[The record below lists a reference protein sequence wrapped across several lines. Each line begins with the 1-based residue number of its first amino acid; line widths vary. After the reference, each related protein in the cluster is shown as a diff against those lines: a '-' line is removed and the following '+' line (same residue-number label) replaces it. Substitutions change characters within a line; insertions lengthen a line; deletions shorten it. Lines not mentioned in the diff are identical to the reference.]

1 MDREP
6 LRYQEGGLSLAMQ
19 LTGSRLVVTLAGPL
33 DLDGVEDLAACAD
46 QICRRAVRTVVFD
59 VAALTAAD
67 EAGARTLA
75 AACRCLGA
83 HGVTA
88 WVRAVDGE
96 LRAILDR
103 LGLALPERSARSGY
117 QAAGVRRAA
126 VPAQRSAGLV
136 DLDVALQRAARGL
149 GVGWTGGGDGGHDR
163 VELGDLLGGDPV
175 EQ

>member
-6 LRYQEGGLSLAMQ
+6 LRCQDGGLSLAMQ
-19 LTGSRLVVTLAGPL
+19 LTGSRLVVTLAGRL
-33 DLDGVEDLAACAD
+33 DLDAVEDLAACAD
-46 QICRRAVRTVVFD
+46 QICRGAVRAVVFD
-59 VAALTAAD
+59 VAALTAVD

-75 AACRCLGA
+75 AACRCLCA

-96 LRAILDR
+96 LRAMLDR
-103 LGLALPERSARSGY
+103 LRLALPERSARSGY
-117 QAAGVRRAA
+117 KGGDARRVA
-126 VPAQRSAGLV
+126 VPAQPSADLV
-136 DLDVALQRAARGL
+136 DLAVTLQRPAGGL
-149 GVGWTGGGDGGHDR
+149 AVGWTGGTDGGHDR

>member
-1 MDREP
+1 
-6 LRYQEGGLSLAMQ
+6 MQ
-19 LTGSRLVVTLAGPL
+19 LTGSRLVVTLAGRL

-59 VAALTAAD
+59 VAALTATD

-96 LRAILDR
+96 LRAMLDR

-117 QAAGVRRAA
+117 QAADVRRTAVRRAA
-126 VPAQRSAGLV
+126 VPAQPSAGLV

-149 GVGWTGGGDGGHDR
+149 GVGWTGSGDGRHDR